1 MNCYTCYDKGEIY
14 LSTKDDFIFEYCE
27 CEAGYEKY
35 EEHELFLL
43 EAIGSDWYAG
53 ELFSTPEA
61 RQKGNKMS
69 ATALAIADASKQ
81 AMFDETVIDMA
92 KEVMDIAKMGDEQMI
107 KFALFQYSAQLT
119 ALTANLVTCVLLTEE
134 QMDAMMSE
142 ISELEELG
150 KEMN

>member
-1 MNCYTCYDKGEIY
+1 
-14 LSTKDDFIFEYCE
+14 
-27 CEAGYEKY
+27 
-35 EEHELFLL
+35 
-43 EAIGSDWYAG
+43 
-53 ELFSTPEA
+53 
-61 RQKGNKMS
+61 MS

-119 ALTANLVTCVLLTEE
+119 ALTANLVTSVLLTEE
-134 QMDAMMSE
+134 QMDAML
-142 ISELEELG
+142 SELSEFEELG